1 MVNKVVAKNETEF
14 EKYKIQQGE
23 LLSVDLIK
31 IQYALKNKDQY
42 DQEELLAINAL
53 HELKMTYEMKAI
65 FNSCKDRYPEKKEQ
79 LDTLLKSYISKD
91 PLPPQHRKDGI
102 KRSSLLEVERDSVIP
117 SYDQCVRMIEKLK
130 KENVRV
136 RDWANKKEY
145 ARNIDML
152 MLIKDITQNSNNS
165 EDIAL
170 VRFFEEPVGITTKK
184 RQQRL
189 DYNKQLKR
197 DKNIVDGEKVES
209 RVDGAAAMMRSMCL
223 VDSKVSNK
231 VVDGIKDELDK
242 ADGEELTKQEIQTIA
257 SSIRGLLDDS
267 EAKSSN
273 SFKKSSDVGGD

>member
-14 EKYKIQQGE
+14 EKYKSQQGE

-31 IQYALKNKDQY
+31 LQYALKNKDQY

-91 PLPPQHRKDGI
+91 PLPPQYRKNGI
-102 KRSSLLEVERDSVIP
+102 KRSSLLEVERDSIIS
-117 SYDQCVRMIEKLK
+117 SYDQCVRMIEKHK
-130 KENVRV
+130 KEKTRFT
-136 RDWANKKEY
+136 DWVNKKEY
-145 ARNIDML
+145 AMNIDML

-184 RQQRL
+184 NQQRL

-197 DKNIVDGEKVES
+197 DKNIVDGETVES
-209 RVDGAAAMMRSMCL
+209 RVDNAAAGIGGICL

-231 VVDGIKDELDK
+231 VVDDIKDELAK
-242 ADGEELTKQEIQTIA
+242 ADGKELTKQEIQTIA
-257 SSIRGLLDDS
+257 SDIRVLLDDS